1 MSIFKDTFK
10 QGVQDQIRARQK
22 AIFNRTPQSI
32 QYYNSRNAWIRMTS
46 AVNVNGSDEL
56 AKKHILQGGI
66 LLNGKLR
73 SGIGNTGNEA
83 YSTLSPGGNTNRLG
97 IRPMPGISG
106 IEVKSK
112 SAYGS
117 LREVT
122 VNYFAWDIRQ
132 LEDLELLYM
141 RPGYSVL
148 IEWGWAPYLDNS
160 GTLQS
165 SINFYP
171 DFFKEG
177 KTKEEIWKE
186 TFDKSSKDGNY
197 EAMYGFVK
205 NYSWSARPD
214 GGYDCTTT
222 IISIGEVLESLKIN
236 YGAFDTSLSNKQGI
250 FGTNLTAV
258 APTQQ
263 IITGGTL
270 AGVSTTTVSATAPN
284 PIANYYSQNVV
295 AGICAELR
303 YILTSNAISQDD
315 NSYTVEDPKDKS
327 IKYQFLKFKVSIEN
341 SESNNNSPSNT
352 QIYITLDSFVQ
363 ILNRHVLLSDTNAQG
378 TSKKAIVSIST
389 KDRDGNDLLCLGN
402 IFQISIDPT
411 TCFIINKAYENPQNT
426 LGITGKEEGSFS
438 YVQKIVSLK
447 NTQNYFY
454 NNEYKDRQLGV
465 IGNIYVNL
473 NYLINLA
480 TNDNLASQDKKEKN
494 DISVFDYLKNI
505 MTGINTSIGNLANFD
520 IHVDPTDSVARIID
534 VNYVDTKSRQEAYDQ
549 AFMFEMQKVGP
560 VSGSVIRNYRLES
573 QIFPEQSTI
582 VAIGAQVQGGAL
594 GSNSNTLIDFN
605 KNLTDRIIPKK
616 EAPSSITNTDPQ
628 REIQEKVVSLIA
640 NTKSIIQFLTD
651 LTPNW
656 YERAGEY
663 DANNKSKYANA
674 LKDIINFYLSYTS
687 VNTKNRGIIPT
698 KLSLETDGIGGI
710 IIGNLFRIPN
720 EILPKGYKGNENN
733 TTEKI
738 GARIGYTVTGLGHSI
753 QNNDWI
759 TKIDSQFI
767 ILDDPKGALTTE
779 QFLELAKQINIAAS
793 TGNQAALSQALQI
806 QIAPTT
812 TPSGDLNYP
821 IVGTYRLTSSSLT
834 ARTNPVTGE
843 FQAVH
848 GGSDLAVP
856 INTPVYAVDDGIVEY
871 AGQQNLVNINEGAGI
886 YTKIRHT
893 GSFNGKTTL
902 SMHLNS
908 VVVAKGA
915 KVTKGQLIGYSGN
928 TGSSTGPHLHFEI
941 RESLTQTKLKVSDF
955 FPGF

>member
-22 AIFNRTPQSI
+22 AIAVRTPGSI

-46 AVNVNGSDEL
+46 AVNVNGSDDL

-66 LLNGKLR
+66 LFNNKLR
-73 SGIGNTGNEA
+73 SGIGNTGNES
-83 YSTLSPGGNTNRLG
+83 YSTSSPGGNTNRLG
-97 IRPMPGISG
+97 IRPMPGITG
-106 IEVKSK
+106 IDVKSK

-122 VNYFAWDIRQ
+122 VNYLAWDIRQ

-148 IEWGWAPYLDNS
+148 IEWGWTPYLDNN
-160 GTLQS
+160 GVLQNN
-165 SINFYP
+165 INFYP
-171 DFFKEG
+171 DFFKPG
-177 KTKEEIWKE
+177 KTKEEIWEE
-186 TFDKSSKDGNY
+186 THDKSAKDGNY

-205 NYSWSARPD
+205 NYSWSARAD

-222 IISIGEVLESLKIN
+222 IISIGEILESLKIN
-236 YGAFDTSLSNKQGI
+236 YGAFDTSLSNKQGV
-250 FGTNLTAV
+250 FGTSLS
-258 APTQQ
+258 APQSTER
-263 IITGGTL
+263 IIGGGTL
-270 AGVSTTTVSATAPN
+270 AGVPAVSSTSAPPTN
-284 PIANYYSQNVV
+284 PIANYYSQNIV

-303 YILTSNAISQDD
+303 YILTSNPIS
-315 NSYTVEDPKDKS
+315 SGEGAYTVENPKNRS
-327 IKYQFLKFKVSIEN
+327 IKYNFLKFVVDVKN
-341 SESNNNSPSNT
+341 SESDNNSPSSA
-352 QIYITLDSFVQ
+352 QIYITLDSFAQ
-363 ILNRHVLLSDTNAQG
+363 ILNNHVLLKGTNDQG
-378 TSKKAIVSIST
+378 NGEPIVKIST
-389 KDRDGNDLLCLGN
+389 KDRDNNDLLCLGN
-402 IFQISIDPT
+402 IFQVSTDPT
-411 TCFIINKAYENPQNT
+411 VCFIINKAYENPQDT
-426 LGITGKEEGSFS
+426 LGITGREEGSFS
-438 YVQKIVSLK
+438 YIQKIMGFK

-454 NNEYKDRQLGV
+454 NNDFKDKQLGI

-473 NYLINLA
+473 DFLINLA
-480 TNDNLASQDKKEKN
+480 TNNNLASQDKKEKN
-494 DISVFDYLKNI
+494 DIAVFDYLKNV
-505 MTGINTSIGNLANFD
+505 MSGINTAIGNLANFD
-520 IHVDPTDSVARIID
+520 IHVDPTNSIARIID

-549 AFMFEMQKVGP
+549 AFLFEMQKVGP
-560 VSGSVIRNYRLES
+560 ASGSVIRNYKLES

-616 EAPSSITNTDPQ
+616 EAPSSINSTDPQ
-628 REIQEKVVSLIA
+628 KEIQEKAVSLVTNI
-640 NTKSIIQFLTD
+640 KSIIQFLTD
-651 LTPNW
+651 LTPGWLTGN
-656 YERAGEY
+656 EY

-720 EILPKGYKGNENN
+720 EILPKGYKGNDAN
-733 TTEKI
+733 TTESV

-753 QNNDWI
+753 QNNDWV
-759 TKIDSQFI
+759 TRIDSQFI
-767 ILDDPKGALTTE
+767 VLDEPKGSLTTE
-779 QFLELAKQINIAAS
+779 QFLELAKEINKIAS
-793 TGNQAALSQALQI
+793 TGNIENLNQALQI
-806 QIAPTT
+806 KIAPTT
-812 TPSGDLNYP
+812 TSSGDLNYP
-821 IVGTYRLTSSSLT
+821 IVGSYRLTSPSLT
-834 ARTNPVTGE
+834 PRTNPVTGE
-843 FQAVH
+843 FQAIH

-871 AGQQNLVNINEGAGI
+871 AGQQNLLSIRDGAGI
-886 YTKIRHT
+886 YVRIRHT
-893 GSFNGKTTL
+893 GNFNGKTTL

-908 VVVAKGA
+908 AAVAKGV
-915 KVTKGQLIGYSGN
+915 KVKKGQIIGYSGN

-941 RESLTQTKLKVSDF
+941 RESATQTKLKVSDF